1 MIREV
6 KDIDEVY
13 DFVLKL
19 SRESSTASYPRI
31 HKEERIQAE
40 LNSAVTLD
48 SMQLIASYND
58 NRLLGVCAFYW
69 IKKTNYAQ
77 TTLFLI
83 DGDYDIV
90 ANEILNHIQSEL
102 PGYRCLI
109 GFPKENAKA
118 LEWLRIK
125 DMTCI
130 ESSLV
135 THLKNLNAIN
145 VETSEAISSITRD
158 NFDSYSEFHDSF
170 ALEANMYNHSKNLF
184 EKIDRFETMVYKN
197 KGKIVASIFASDDQ
211 DSADIVGLFIRDTYK
226 NKGIEVLL
234 LKTLLSKLIHKHG
247 SLDEVLFFV
256 DDDNGEELT
265 IALEAGFVIKES
277 YQCFEKYL

>member
-1 MIREV
+1 
-6 KDIDEVY
+6 
-13 DFVLKL
+13 
-19 SRESSTASYPRI
+19 
-31 HKEERIQAE
+31 
-40 LNSAVTLD
+40 
-48 SMQLIASYND
+48 MQLIASYND
-58 NRLLGVCAFYW
+58 NRLLGVCAYYW

-83 DGDYDIV
+83 DGDYDII

-102 PGYRCLI
+102 AGYRCLI

-118 LEWLRIK
+118 LEWLRKK

-135 THLKNLNAIN
+135 THLKNLKTIS
-145 VETSEAISSITRD
+145 VETSEAISSITSD

-184 EKIDRFETMVYKN
+184 EKIDRFETLVYMD
-197 KGKIVASIFASDDQ
+197 KGEIVASIFASDDQ
-211 DSADIVGLFIRDTYK
+211 NLSDIVGVFIKDAYK

-247 SLDEVLFFV
+247 SLGEVLYFV
-256 DDDNGEELT
+256 DDDNVEALT
-265 IALEAGFVIKES
+265 NALEVGFVIKES
-277 YQCFEKYL
+277 YQCFENLL